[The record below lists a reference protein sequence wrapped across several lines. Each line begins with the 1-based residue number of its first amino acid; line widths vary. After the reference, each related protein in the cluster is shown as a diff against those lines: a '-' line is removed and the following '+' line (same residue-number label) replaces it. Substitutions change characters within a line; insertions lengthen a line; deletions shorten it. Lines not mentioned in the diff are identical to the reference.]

1 VSARAVSP
9 VLGVVCL
16 LVVTAVLAGAVG
28 TAALGT
34 TLPTDRPTAVVDLRV
49 DAQADRLALVHRAGE
64 ALDVRALSVR
74 VRIDGEPLAR
84 QPPVPFFAARGFVS
98 GPTGPFNAAADHR
111 WSVGERASLRIA
123 GTNEPTIASGE
134 RVAVE
139 LVVDGAVVA
148 EASAR
153 A

>member
-1 VSARAVSP
+1 MSPRAVSP

-16 LVVTAVLAGAVG
+16 LVVTVVLAAAVG

-34 TLPTDRPTAVVDLRV
+34 TLPTDRPTAAVDLRV
-49 DAQADRLALVHRAGE
+49 DAGADRLALVHRAGE

-74 VRIDGEPLAR
+74 ILIDGDPLDR
-84 QPPVPFFAARGFVS
+84 QPPVPFFSARGFVS
-98 GPTGPFNAAADHR
+98 GPTGPFNPAADPR

-123 GTNEPTIASGE
+123 GTNAPTIAPGE

-139 LVVDGAVVA
+139 FLVEGVVVA